1 MENKKMNEITKLYGS
16 TNFFKNIF
24 PEYNIKNKE
33 RTVYLGN
40 KNGRLMKKII
50 IIPDYYD
57 KSINLS
63 DKIYNIS
70 NTASGTYAT
79 VFLKYYNK
87 KNSKQKKNII
97 FKFIKDDTN
106 LLEYKAL
113 IFNYLLY
120 YYYEKN
126 IDKYP
131 DALKYLCKIIEIG
144 KIKDSIKYGDIYGIM
159 EYCGKELFDDLND
172 RFILKKFMNE
182 EFKNNNIPI
191 IKIQFVI
198 NIFKQCLLSLKLIH
212 DLNYLHLDIKPENYL
227 INIID
232 NNIQIKIIDFG
243 HINKELTEILDLKG
257 SPNYISNDYIDNYY
271 NKKNTILKKHHDIF
285 SLGCTFIFIILCL
298 FNYYNIDNYS
308 FFMCCPI
315 IYANQIKSINESK
328 HTDLILN
335 ERRYYNINTH
345 IKDMNNIAIKL
356 LKLNL
361 KEEYVKKIY
370 YILYRMANPNISER
384 FNNIDEILPLIE
396 DLINFNN

>member
-1 MENKKMNEITKLYGS
+1 MENKEMNKINKITKLYGS

-33 RTVYLGN
+33 RIIHLGN
-40 KNGRLMKKII
+40 KKGSLIENFT

-57 KSINLS
+57 DSLNLS
-63 DKIYNIS
+63 NKIYNLNS
-70 NTASGTYAT
+70 TASGSYAT
-79 VFLKYYNK
+79 VFLKYYNS
-87 KNSKQKKNII
+87 KNLKQKQNII
-97 FKFIKDDTN
+97 FKFIKDSN

-131 DALKYLCKIIEIG
+131 DSLKYLCKIIEIG
-144 KIKDSIKYGDIYGIM
+144 KIKNNFKYGDVYGIM
-159 EYCGKELFDDLND
+159 EYCGKELFEDLND
-172 RFILKKFMNE
+172 RFII
-182 EFKNNNIPI
+182 KNFENNKNDIPI
-191 IKIQFVI
+191 NNMNFAI

-232 NNIQIKIIDFG
+232 DNIQIKIIDFG
-243 HINKELTEILDLKG
+243 LINKELTKILHIKG
-257 SPNYISNDYIDNYY
+257 SPNYIANDYVNNYY
-271 NKKNTILKKHHDIF
+271 NGKSTILKKHHDIF
-285 SLGCTFIFIILCL
+285 SLGCTFITIILSL
-298 FNYYNIDNYS
+298 FNYYNIDNNL

-315 IYANQIKSINESK
+315 IYANQIKNINESK

-335 ERRYYNINTH
+335 ERRYYKINTH
-345 IKDMNNIAIKL
+345 IEDMTNIGIKL

-361 KEEYVKKIY
+361 NEEYVKKIY